1 MNKVSNS
8 KLLKIFT
15 NLLILTALAKMFS
28 LGLWWY
34 LPSDGVELNVRSTYA
49 PKYQRVD
56 FKNMLSTPSTEQQ
69 SSVATANTN
78 SGISITNMI
87 LKGLYGTKTKGYVI
101 IAMKSNPKQT
111 SIIAIGEDYNGYK
124 LKSISRF
131 SALFERFGKDYVLEL
146 EKMEKGSAQRVKKV
160 VARQAAGVPVGV
172 SRNDINYFAKN
183 PQKIWQ
189 QIAIDEV
196 RENGKI
202 KGFKVVRIDPN
213 SKFAAL
219 GLEKGDLIIK
229 ANNITLKSYKDAI
242 EIYKN
247 IDKVDAM
254 EIVVLR
260 NNQEKELVYEIH

>member
-28 LGLWWY
+28 LGFWWY
-34 LPSDGVELNVRSTYA
+34 LPSDGVELNVKNSYA
-49 PKYQRVD
+49 PTYQRVD
-56 FKNMLSTPSTEQQ
+56 FKNMLTIPNTLQQ
-69 SSVATANTN
+69 SNVATANTN

-87 LKGLYGTKTKGYVI
+87 LKGLYGTKTRGYVI
-101 IAMKSNPKQT
+101 IAMKSNPKKT
-111 SIIAIGEDYNGYK
+111 SIIGVGEDYQGYK

-131 SALFERFGKDYVLEL
+131 SALFERLGKDYVLEL
-146 EKMEKGSAQRVKKV
+146 EKMKKNSSSRVQKV
-160 VARQAAGVPVGV
+160 VHQQPEGTPVGV

-189 QIAIDEV
+189 QIGIDEV

-213 SKFAAL
+213 SKFATL
-219 GLEKGDLIIK
+219 GLRKGDLIIK

-242 EIYKN
+242 DIYKN
-247 IDKVDAM
+247 IDKFDAM